1 MKSQTSDTEQ
11 NNLVFNSANFL
22 LMRFI
27 NFGTIPEGYNDS
39 ISLQSNS
46 IFQVNL
52 NMMYNHAPESF
63 VPDYMLLLTQFAH
76 APSHHCMFSYSPRIR
91 FLVSRSHQ
99 NLLLTSPSSNLSIL
113 VIHLVHQAFT
123 SLEDLSRSQDKLHYE
138 WCIQLESQGQ
148 TAWPVDNISK
158 NIHAFFLH
166 THTHTQFQNA

>member
-1 MKSQTSDTEQ
+1 MQVELFAIHFSKVISKSSKYRLYSLTIKVKTLIHSTREAALTKGVMLTQKPKVWSPIDLEKLGRCQEEALKSQTSDTEQ

-63 VPDYMLLLTQFAH
+63 VPDYMLLLT
-76 APSHHCMFSYSPRIR
+76 
-91 FLVSRSHQ
+91 
-99 NLLLTSPSSNLSIL
+99 
-113 VIHLVHQAFT
+113 
-123 SLEDLSRSQDKLHYE
+123 
-138 WCIQLESQGQ
+138 
-148 TAWPVDNISK
+148 
-158 NIHAFFLH
+158 
-166 THTHTQFQNA
+166 